1 MPSILNTLLTGFYL
15 VLSAS
20 LGVALHILI
29 PWPVFESSVAG
40 GAALLL
46 LLNVHGAISNAR
58 AKKRVNQELR
68 GLKQA
73 NATLQQEFAG
83 AKKAL
88 NDLTVSLDK
97 NVRTRNAEIVAEVQV
112 LEGLIKQLHEKAP
125 PSLKASMGA
134 GEASGSDQ
142 SSNAAY
148 QNDDVL
154 LSVVHDALE
163 DNRVDLYLQPIVS
176 LPQRRIRYYEAFS
189 RLRDTEGGL
198 IMPNQYLQV
207 AEPAGLMSIVDNL
220 LLFRC
225 VQVMRRLNHKA
236 NDFAIFC
243 NISGHTLRDPEFFP
257 QFIEYMELN
266 ADLAQFIVFE
276 FAQDAIENCHSW
288 EWDNL
293 LRLADLGFAFSM
305 DHVRTLDFDL
315 HDLRQKNFRFLK
327 VDGNILLGGM
337 EQAGA
342 RIHVADFKELAV
354 RNGVDL
360 IAEKIEDEQ
369 SVIGVLEYDVDFG
382 QGFVFGHPRPIAETG
397 LDAGTSRLP
406 RLRPDFENGMPS
418 AASA

>member
-1 MPSILNTLLTGFYL
+1 MPSITNTLLTCVYL
-15 VLSAS
+15 VATAS
-20 LGVALHILI
+20 LGVALHVVLRLPAIEAGVIAGISLI
-29 PWPVFESSVAG
+29 FLFQLHG
-40 GAALLL
+40 GIARSRDKRRIAAEVR
-46 LLNVHGAISNAR
+46 N
-58 AKKRVNQELR
+58 LR
-68 GLKQA
+68 QA
-73 NATLQQEFAG
+73 HASLQQEFAT
-83 AKKAL
+83 AKQAL
-88 NDLTVSLDK
+88 GDLSVSLDK
-97 NVRTRNAEIVAEVQV
+97 NVRSRNQEIVAEVQV

-125 PSLKASMGA
+125 PSLKQQGGLSA
-134 GEASGSDQ
+134 GPSEPEAS
-142 SSNAAY
+142 Y
-148 QNDDVL
+148 QKDDVL
-154 LSVVHDALE
+154 LNVVHDALE

-189 RLRDTEGGL
+189 RLRDTEGLL

-243 NISGHTLRDPEFFP
+243 NISAHTLRDPEFFP

-276 FAQDAIENCHSW
+276 FAQEAIEQCHSW

-293 LRLADLGFAFSM
+293 LRLADLGFSFSM
-305 DHVRTLDFDL
+305 DQVKSLDFDL

-327 VDGNILLGGM
+327 VDGTILLGGM

-342 RIHVADFKELAV
+342 RIHAADFKELAV

-397 LDAGTSRLP
+397 LDSGNSRLP
-406 RLRPDFENGMPS
+406 RLRPDFDDGAPRAES
-418 AASA
+418 A

>member
-1 MPSILNTLLTGFYL
+1 MPSILNTLLTCIYL
-15 VLSAS
+15 VLSTS
-20 LGVALHILI
+20 LGVALHVLI
-29 PWPVFESSVAG
+29 PLPVFEASVAG
-40 GAALLL
+40 GASLLVL
-46 LLNVHGAISNAR
+46 FNVHGAVSR
-58 AKKRVNQELR
+58 AKDKRRVAQELWSLR
-68 GLKQA
+68 QV
-73 NATLQQEFAG
+73 NTSLQQEFAG
-83 AKKAL
+83 AKQAL
-88 NDLTVSLDK
+88 SELTVSLDK
-97 NVRTRNAEIVAEVQV
+97 NVRTRNQEIVAEVQV
-112 LEGLIKQLHEKAP
+112 LESLIKQLHDKAP
-125 PSLKASMGA
+125 PSLKAGA
-134 GEASGSDQ
+134 GIGGGPDVETPSTPL
-142 SSNAAY
+142 Y

-154 LSVVHDALE
+154 LNVVHDALE

-189 RLRDTEGGL
+189 RLRDTEGTL

-236 NDFAIFC
+236 NDVAIFC
-243 NISGHTLRDPEFFP
+243 NISSHTLRDPEFFP

-276 FAQDAIENCHSW
+276 FAQEAIQQCHSW

-293 LRLADLGFAFSM
+293 LRLADMGFAFSM
-305 DHVRTLDFDL
+305 DRVKTLDFDL

-327 VDGNILLGGM
+327 VDGHILLGGM

-342 RIHVADFKELAV
+342 RIHAADFKELAM

-382 QGFVFGHPRPIAETG
+382 QGFVFGHPRPISETG
-397 LDAGTSRLP
+397 LDVGNSRLP
-406 RLRPDFENGMPS
+406 RLRPDFENGMPRAES
-418 AASA
+418 A

>member
-1 MPSILNTLLTGFYL
+1 MSSLLNILLACIYIVSAAILGVGLHSFQAFSLLE
-15 VLSAS
+15 AS
-20 LGVALHILI
+20 LASAGLFVIL
-29 PWPVFESSVAG
+29 ANG
-40 GAALLL
+40 HAAL
-46 LLNVHGAISNAR
+46 SR
-58 AKKRVNQELR
+58 SRERKRFAKELR
-68 GLKQA
+68 TLKQA
-73 NATLQQEFAG
+73 YGTLQQEFAD
-83 AKKAL
+83 AKTAL
-88 NDLTVSLDK
+88 NDLSVSLDR
-97 NVRTRNAEIVAEVQV
+97 NVRTRNQEIVAEVQV

-125 PSLKASMGA
+125 PSLKLGNVGRSPETMS
-134 GEASGSDQ
+134 GEGEKV
-142 SSNAAY
+142 Y
-148 QNDDVL
+148 QGNDLL

-189 RLRDTEGGL
+189 RLRDTEGTL

-236 NDFAIFC
+236 NDVAIFC
-243 NISGHTLRDPEFFP
+243 NISAHTLRDPEFFP

-266 ADLAQFIVFE
+266 ADLAKFIVFE
-276 FAQDAIENCHSW
+276 FAQEAIEQCHSW

-293 LRLADLGFAFSM
+293 LRLADLGFSFSM
-305 DHVRTLDFDL
+305 DRVTTLDFDL

-327 VDGNILLGGM
+327 VDGQILLGGM
-337 EQAGA
+337 EEAGA
-342 RIHVADFKELAV
+342 RIHAADFKELAM

-382 QGFVFGHPRPIAETG
+382 QGFVFGHPRPIDETG
-397 LDAGTSRLP
+397 LDTGSGRLP
-406 RLRPDFENGMPS
+406 RLRPNFEADLPKAES
-418 AASA
+418 A